1 MKKKVKTYRGFW
13 RDDHTKLVFGD
24 VPAEKVRAKL
34 PEGAKVHPE
43 ESNTIGRLDGGDE
56 YEFAFFEVNGR
67 VLVVIP
73 TPGSAPPGE
82 K

>member
-1 MKKKVKTYRGFW
+1 MKKVKTYRGFW
-13 RDDHTKLVFGD
+13 QDDHTKLVLGD
-24 VPAEKVRAKL
+24 VPADQVRANR
-34 PEGAKVHPE
+34 PAGARVHPA
-43 ESNTIGRLDGGDE
+43 ESNTIGREDGGDE

-82 K
+82 T